1 VANIID
7 VVVTEKETSTEVI
20 DPFHGGDAEALDAP
34 QEILEGYQIP
44 ETKVPFISRTL
55 AFFLLRERSGRIIIS
70 IIPRSFR
77 ELR

>member
-1 VANIID
+1 VANVID
-7 VVVTEKETSTEVI
+7 VVVTEKETSAEVI

-44 ETKVPFISRTL
+44 ETEVPFISRTL

-70 IIPRSFR
+70 IVPRSFSD
-77 ELR
+77 LR